1 MHLGFQDGRRKEHP
15 RATRPSL
22 AGAFGDFTK
31 VIGPGPALPPA
42 PPPPSPPPP
51 SPPPPPPGC
60 LSRVLSLVGHAGKY
74 CADDSDGVN
83 CNRDGL
89 GGWEKFTPVDIGGG
103 QIALKGGR
111 AGLYCADDPDRMR
124 CNRHGIGGWE
134 KFTVV
139 SIGDGKVAL
148 KGGRNGQWCADEGT
162 RIICDR
168 NGIGHWERFTQVCS

>member
-1 MHLGFQDGRRKEHP
+1 
-15 RATRPSL
+15 
-22 AGAFGDFTK
+22 
-31 VIGPGPALPPA
+31 
-42 PPPPSPPPP
+42 
-51 SPPPPPPGC
+51 
-60 LSRVLSLVGHAGKY
+60 
-74 CADDSDGVN
+74 
-83 CNRDGL
+83 
-89 GGWEKFTPVDIGGG
+89 VDIGGG

-168 NGIGHWERFTQVCS
+168 NGIDHWERFTKVCS